1 MSRSLFIYW
10 KTGREQ
16 AAAAAA
22 GMAAFQL
29 GLRESHA
36 GLAAKLY
43 RRADETGESVTLMET
58 YAQPGGLGAA
68 LQVEIIAAGSHACA
82 GWCQG
87 ERHVE
92 VFDEWEGGPRSAARL

>member
-1 MSRSLFIYW
+1 MSRALFIYW

-22 GMAAFQL
+22 GTAAFQR
-29 GLRESHA
+29 GLQESHA
-36 GLAAKLY
+36 GLVAKLY

-58 YAQPGGLGAA
+58 YAQPGGIGTA
-68 LQVEIIAAGSHACA
+68 LRAEIVAAGSHACA
-82 GWCQG
+82 GWGQG

-92 VFDEWEGGPRSAARL
+92 VFDEWEGGPRSAARP